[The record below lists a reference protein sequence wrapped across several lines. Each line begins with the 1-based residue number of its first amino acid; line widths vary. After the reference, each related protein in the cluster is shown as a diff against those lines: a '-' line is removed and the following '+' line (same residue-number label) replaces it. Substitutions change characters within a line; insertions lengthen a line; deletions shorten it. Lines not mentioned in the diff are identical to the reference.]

1 MAYDVNNS
9 NYQELTDYEKEFIG
23 LDEQERCKAMENVLN
38 DLDDDELMDM
48 FRKQNSWDGSFP
60 FCDGWDMDEFLS
72 AVIEGKNGSDLVS
85 FILEVAQAINEYD
98 GYDYESARWGYFD
111 GYTLEIK
118 DNGDMV
124 DDARY
129 CVDELADLIVTGNA
143 HIDDVPSEV
152 EDVLS
157 LWDME
162 DNEDFLYEDED

>member
-1 MAYDVNNS
+1 MAYDVNNN
-9 NYQELTDYEKEFIG
+9 NYQELTDDEKKFIG

-38 DLDDDELMDM
+38 DLDDDELVNMY
-48 FRKQNSWDGSFP
+48 REQNSCDGSFQ
-60 FCDGWDMDEFLS
+60 FCDGWDMDEFLNVMVDS
-72 AVIEGKNGSDLVS
+72 KKSNDLVS
-85 FILEVAQAINEYD
+85 FILEVAQAINDYD
-98 GYDYESARWGYFD
+98 GNDYERAQWGYFD

-118 DNGDMV
+118 DNEDIIN
-124 DDARY
+124 DAHY

-143 HIDDVPSEV
+143 HIDDMPSEV

>member
-9 NYQELTDYEKEFIG
+9 NYQELTDDEKKFIG
-23 LDEQERCKAMENVLN
+23 LDEQERYEAMENVLN
-38 DLDDDELMDM
+38 NLDDDELVSMY
-48 FRKQNSWDGSFP
+48 REQNSWDGSFS

-72 AVIEGKNGSDLVS
+72 VMTEGKNGSGLVS
-85 FILEVAQAINEYD
+85 FILEVAQAINDYD
-98 GYDYESARWGYFD
+98 GNDYESAQWGYFD

-118 DNGDMV
+118 DDEDII
-124 DDARY
+124 DDAHD

-143 HIDDVPSEV
+143 HIDDMPSEV

-162 DNEDFLYEDED
+162 DNEDFLYDDED

>member
-1 MAYDVNNS
+1 MTYDVNNS
-9 NYQELTDYEKEFIG
+9 NYQELTDYEKKFIG

-48 FRKQNSWDGSFP
+48 FREHNSWDGSFP
-60 FCDGWDMDEFLS
+60 FCDGWDMDEFIRTM
-72 AVIEGKNGSDLVS
+72 IEGKNGSDLVS
-85 FILEVAQAINEYD
+85 FIIEVAQAINDYD
-98 GYDYESARWGYFD
+98 GYDYERAQWGYFD

-143 HIDDVPSEV
+143 HIDDMPSEV

>member
-9 NYQELTDYEKEFIG
+9 NYQELTDDEKKFIG

-48 FRKQNSWDGSFP
+48 YREQNGWDSSFP
-60 FCDGWDMDEFLS
+60 FCDGWDMDEFLR
-72 AVIEGKNGSDLVS
+72 VMIDGKNGSDLVS
-85 FILEVAQAINEYD
+85 FILEVAQAINDYD
-98 GYDYESARWGYFD
+98 GYDYQRAQWGYFD

-118 DNGDMV
+118 DNEDFI

-143 HIDDVPSEV
+143 HIDDMPSEV

-162 DNEDFLYEDED
+162 DNDDFLYEDED

>member
-9 NYQELTDYEKEFIG
+9 NYQELTDYEKKFVG

-48 FRKQNSWDGSFP
+48 FREQNSWDGSFE
-60 FCDGWDMDEFLS
+60 FCDGYEMSEFL
-72 AVIEGKNGSDLVS
+72 AVMIEGKNGSDLVS
-85 FILEVAQAINEYD
+85 FILEVAQAINDYD
-98 GYDYESARWGYFD
+98 GYDYERAQWGYFD

-124 DDARY
+124 DDAHY

-143 HIDDVPSEV
+143 HIDDMPSEV